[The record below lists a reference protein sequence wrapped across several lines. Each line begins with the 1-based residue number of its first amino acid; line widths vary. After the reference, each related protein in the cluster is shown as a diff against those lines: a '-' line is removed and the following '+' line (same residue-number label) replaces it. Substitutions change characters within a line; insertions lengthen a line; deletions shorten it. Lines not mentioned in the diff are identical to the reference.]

1 MSTLKQVL
9 TARNVSFIETTDYD
23 NQPVIIVTDYTE
35 EDVLD
40 SSATDILATGY
51 NEQGQLVVNIQK

>member
-1 MSTLKQVL
+1 MSTVKQVL
-9 TARNVSFIETTDYD
+9 TARNVPFTESKDYD
-23 NQPVIIVTDYTE
+23 DQPIIVVNDYTE

-51 NEQGQLVVNIQK
+51 DEQGNLVINIQE